1 MTGKNRIGRVVTRS
15 GDKGETGLAD
25 GSRVRK
31 DAPRVEAMGEVD
43 ELSAALGILVGQI
56 EPQHRALLEAIQQCL
71 FEVGAELALP
81 GQRRL
86 AESDLAMLDEAAAK
100 LNDSLPALREFLLPG
115 GAPAAAWCH
124 FCRTLARRA
133 ERRMAAIAEELNPV
147 MLAFMNRLSDVLF
160 ILARTLNRE
169 AGVPEPLWQPR
180 SGSTPR

>member
-1 MTGKNRIGRVVTRS
+1 MTDKNRISRVVTRS
-15 GDKGETGLAD
+15 GDRGDTGLAD

-31 DAPRVEAMGEVD
+31 DAPRIEAMGELD
-43 ELSAALGILVGQI
+43 ELSAALGVLAGQV

-71 FEVGAELALP
+71 FEAGAELALP

-86 AESDLAMLDEAAAK
+86 AEDDLAVLDDAAAR
-100 LNDSLPALREFLLPG
+100 LNDALPALREFLLPG

-124 FCRTLARRA
+124 YCRTLARRA
-133 ERRMAAIAEELNPV
+133 ERRVVVLAKELSPV
-147 MLAFMNRLSDVLF
+147 MLQFMNRLSDVLF

-180 SGSTPR
+180 GGSAPR